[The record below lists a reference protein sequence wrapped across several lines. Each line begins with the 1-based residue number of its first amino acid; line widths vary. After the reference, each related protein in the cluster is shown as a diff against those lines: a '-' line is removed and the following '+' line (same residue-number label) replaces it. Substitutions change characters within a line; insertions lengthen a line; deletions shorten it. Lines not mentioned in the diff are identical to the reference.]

1 MSETEVKLKNNL
13 KVLTEKISQ
22 VDMKMLEVQPE
33 LMELKRLVV
42 IDEEAE
48 AIIA

>member
-1 MSETEVKLKNNL
+1 MSETEVKLKKNL